1 MLRSLLIS
9 NYAIISELEMDFGP
23 GLTTI
28 TGETGAGKS
37 ILLGALSLILGQR
50 ADISV
55 LQDKNNKCIVE
66 GLFDTPG
73 KSVQNIL
80 SENGLDTD
88 HQLLLRREI
97 SPTGKSRAFV
107 NDTPVNLSILK
118 DIGSFLVDIHSQHE
132 NLDLN
137 NKLYQLS
144 VVDAFASLSSELK
157 EYQALWGHYETTKK
171 ELRGLRD
178 MASKNKSELEFLD
191 YQFHELEEARLVP
204 GEDNELEEELQV
216 LSHSEEIKAGLF
228 TVWQK
233 LSGEEMNTNSLL
245 KEAELQLA
253 RIMEFYGTSVALHER
268 IQSVLIELRDIAAEV
283 EERGEGVE
291 LDPVRLEFVKD
302 RLDLIFKLQQKH
314 KLDSV
319 EKLINFKN
327 ELDERI
333 SLLSS
338 SEFKI
343 NELDKEVQ
351 HAYLKM
357 SQKAGLLSKRR
368 EEKFPAIEKRI
379 TELLVQLG
387 IPNVRFNI
395 ENSIAEYPGEY
406 GTDNI
411 SFLFT
416 ANKSV
421 DPQEISK
428 IASGGE
434 LSRLI
439 LSIKYIISHST
450 GLPTIIF
457 DEIDTGVSG
466 EIAHKVAG
474 IMKEMSTDHQVFAIT
489 HLPQVASGGDQH
501 LLVYKHELEGRTTT
515 SLRSLNREERLSE
528 IAKMLSGKKTTEAAM
543 ANAREMLDGI

>member
-1 MLRSLLIS
+1 
-9 NYAIISELEMDFGP
+9 MDFGP

-55 LQDKNNKCIVE
+55 LQDKKNKCIVE
-66 GLFDTPG
+66 GLFDNPG
-73 KSVQNIL
+73 KPVQNIL
-80 SENGLDTD
+80 SENDLDTD

-97 SPTGKSRAFV
+97 SPNGKSRAFV

-144 VVDAFASLSSELK
+144 VVDAFANLGSELK
-157 EYQALWGHYETTKK
+157 EYHALWEYYETAKK
-171 ELRGLRD
+171 ELRELKE
-178 MASKNKSELEFLD
+178 MASKNKSELEFME
-191 YQFHELEEARLVP
+191 YQFHELEEVRLVP
-204 GEDNELEEELQV
+204 GEDKELEDELQV
-216 LSHSEEIKAGLF
+216 LSHAEEIKAGLF
-228 TVWQK
+228 NVWQK
-233 LSGEEMNTNSLL
+233 LSGDEMNANSLL
-245 KEAELQLA
+245 KEAELQLS
-253 RIMEFYGTSVALHER
+253 RIMEFHGPSVGLHER

-291 LDPVRLEFVKD
+291 LDQVRIEIVKD
-302 RLDLIFKLQQKH
+302 RLDLIFKLEQKH

-319 EKLINFKN
+319 EKLIILKD
-327 ELDERI
+327 ELDEKI
-333 SLLSS
+333 SVLSS

-343 NELDKEVQ
+343 VELEKEVQ
-351 HAYLKM
+351 LAFRGM
-357 SQKAGLLSKRR
+357 NEKARLLSTKRQ
-368 EEKFPAIEKRI
+368 EKFPTIEKRI

-395 ENSIAEYPGEY
+395 ENNIVEYPGEY
-406 GTDNI
+406 GVDNI

-416 ANKSV
+416 ANKST

-434 LSRLI
+434 LSRLM

-515 SLRSLNREERLSE
+515 SLRCLDREERLSE
-528 IAKMLSGKKTTEAAM
+528 IAKMLSGKSTTEAAK
-543 ANAREMLDGI
+543 ANAREMLDGM